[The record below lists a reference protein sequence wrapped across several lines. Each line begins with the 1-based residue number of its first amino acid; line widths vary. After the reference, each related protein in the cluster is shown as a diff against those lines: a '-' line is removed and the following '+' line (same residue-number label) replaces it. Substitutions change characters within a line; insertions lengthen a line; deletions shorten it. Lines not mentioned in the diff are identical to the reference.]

1 MRSTAFKLAALILT
15 LCSITTVAKSQD
27 RINVVTTAVP
37 FLRISPDARAGGM
50 GDMGVATA
58 PDANSSF
65 YNISKTIFNPS
76 KGGVAVTYTPW
87 LKDLGLNDVYMATLA
102 GYYKFADDQ
111 AISGGLRYF
120 SLGNIQFTDAAGNNL
135 NTFRPREFAFDLGY
149 SRKLSEKFGVGL
161 GLKYIYS
168 NLAGNVPTTG
178 QSFKA
183 GTTVAGDISAFYNNQ
198 NEAGQ
203 GLAAGLSLSNLGGK
217 IAYTSNADQKDFI
230 PANLSLGTMYTK
242 VMDESNK
249 LAFGI
254 EVNKLLVPTTP
265 VDANG
270 NITDSTALV
279 NYRSKS
285 VVGSWFS
292 SFGDAPGG
300 FKEELK
306 EFQVSIGAEYSYNN
320 QFSVRAGYFYEDKTK
335 GNRKYFTMGVGVKYN
350 IFGLNFSYL
359 LPSGSGTNRNPLS
372 NTLRFS
378 LLFDLD
384 GASNNDTSTTTSDQ

>member
-254 EVNKLLVPTTP
+254 EVNKLLVPTPP

-335 GNRKYFTMGVGVKYN
+335 GNRQYFTLGAGIKYN
-350 IFGLNFSYL
+350 VFGLNFSYII
-359 LPSGSGTNRNPLS
+359 PSGTGINQNPLS

-378 LLFDLD
+378 LIFDFD
-384 GASNNDTSTTTSDQ
+384 GGSESE